1 MTSQHL
7 KFLMTPA
14 QHRQW
19 AANARRR
26 NRPDLAQHHELRRQR
41 LDAFGLKRELLAAGI
56 RIRAGIHNKAP
67 RTTRR
72 PASVILTRA
81 TSIGLPA
88 ATMRSTCA
96 DASPA
101 WISST
106 SSSAVNPF
114 ASKRLIGLIRREC
127 VDAPLPY
134 ASLLLYAGSEV
145 DRSSK
150 GCGAQYGTRDQRRY
164 DIFQAQLNG
173 TRARRKMP
181 PSTATRSP
189 SRERRP
195 APVTR

>member
-106 SSSAVNPF
+106 SRLSRKSVREQKADRVDPTRVRRRAV
-114 ASKRLIGLIRREC
+114 AIR
-127 VDAPLPY
+127 
-134 ASLLLYAGSEV
+134 
-145 DRSSK
+145 
-150 GCGAQYGTRDQRRY
+150 
-164 DIFQAQLNG
+164 I
-173 TRARRKMP
+173 
-181 PSTATRSP
+181 TAALCRQ
-189 SRERRP
+189 
-195 APVTR
+195 